1 MAKHKVPHGEDHGDH
16 HDNHWHQQ
24 DIVLSCGTG
33 SGLPL
38 PVYSGIPGLIGT
50 VQNSS
55 VVGSVTLDT
64 IEMRRPA
71 VKIDFSCVVNF
82 LAEIGLGGGYINI
95 LFSLSKVC
103 EGDCIPLGTWNY
115 QKAINLGILGQPTD
129 PPPAEPLV
137 DGGLQLDFRESFGF
151 SWCECQQCVG
161 CCTYLVEVADV
172 QTYNVQSGCITNVSI
187 SALAVGC

>member
-1 MAKHKVPHGEDHGDH
+1 MAKNKIPHGDDHGVDK
-16 HDNHWHQQ
+16 HWDKQ

-38 PVYSGIPGLIGT
+38 PVYNGIPVLSGPT
-50 VQNSS
+50 QNSS

-64 IEMRRPA
+64 TEMRRPA

-82 LAEIGLGGGYINI
+82 LADICLGGGYINI

-115 QKAINLGILGQPTD
+115 QKAINFGLFGQPAD
-129 PPPAEPLV
+129 PPPTEQSV
-137 DGGLQLDFRESFGF
+137 IGGLQVDFRESFGF
-151 SWCECQQCVG
+151 TWCECQQCPG
-161 CCTYLVEVADV
+161 CCTYIVEVADV
-172 QTYNVQSGCITNVSI
+172 QTYSVQSGCITNVSI